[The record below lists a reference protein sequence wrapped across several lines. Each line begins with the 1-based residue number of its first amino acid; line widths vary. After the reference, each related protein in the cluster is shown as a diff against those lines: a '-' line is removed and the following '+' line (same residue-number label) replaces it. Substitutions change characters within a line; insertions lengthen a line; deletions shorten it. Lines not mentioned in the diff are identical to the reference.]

1 MNLCDLVPKFRR
13 KHLISLSF
21 LRIRLFNPQNMIT
34 YADIHNLCCRLSLS
48 SKNGWSYVIF
58 LIFAISVSWTKYQ
71 WNLWF
76 WCPPNI
82 DFSSKTM
89 IFPNF
94 ESLYLHDYW
103 SDFKKFTHKTYLH
116 TERRR
121 FSIVSQR
128 KNKNKISFESSLHR
142 EILKFQFSDLHH
154 PSVCFLFITTIRAF
168 TLRIACWNSKNTP
181 N

>member
-1 MNLCDLVPKFRR
+1 MLQIVAQLQKRLKLCDFFDFCYFGLMDKISMKSMVLV
-13 KHLISLSF
+13 
-21 LRIRLFNPQNMIT
+21 
-34 YADIHNLCCRLSLS
+34 
-48 SKNGWSYVIF
+48 
-58 LIFAISVSWTKYQ
+58 
-71 WNLWF
+71 
-76 WCPPNI
+76 PPNI
-82 DFSSKTM
+82 DFSSKIM

-103 SDFKKFTHKTYLH
+103 SDFKKFTYKTYLH

-154 PSVCFLFITTIRAF
+154 PIIYTKATCVYFA
-168 TLRIACWNSKNTP
+168 
-181 N
+181 